1 MHVHDTLGG
10 GLHGFDEQFSDGFEC
25 LGIDHEGKD
34 PIVRLGFEVREE
46 MRDRTVLE
54 AMAREGRDI
63 KLTLSE
69 QPVPPLDIGG
79 GGGVECQNHELLG
92 MVERIDQFV
101 CRHTRDEVIRLFVRH
116 EAILDESRRDV
127 LCTHL
132 YRHILRAPR
141 CLGITGRN

>member
-1 MHVHDTLGG
+1 
-10 GLHGFDEQFSDGFEC
+10 
-25 LGIDHEGKD
+25 
-34 PIVRLGFEVREE
+34 

-79 GGGVECQNHELLG
+79 VGGVECQNHELLG

-132 YRHILRAPR
+132 YHHILCAPR